1 MTIRYAKSK
10 LTINVNHSRKE
21 FTRTPERKKE
31 NGLLVNVSGSLTIEP
46 TISESDKEC
55 YKAFVEENS
64 YPANP
69 KANYSNPWVINDE
82 GRLEC
87 RGCKFFEHD
96 RWMEFIYD
104 KFFDIRGYDVY
115 GSLLYS
121 SEGRQTEWSVL
132 KYDNGKVAHPHMEAI
147 HIDLDFWEEGAE
159 YARERRR
166 EQIVESL
173 PKQIKSHDPESYGGL
188 FEV

>member
-1 MTIRYAKSK
+1 MGCWLMFR
-10 LTINVNHSRKE
+10 
-21 FTRTPERKKE
+21 
-31 NGLLVNVSGSLTIEP
+31 GSLAIEP
-46 TISESDKEC
+46 PISESDKEC

-64 YPANP
+64 YPMNP

-87 RGCKFFEHD
+87 HGCKFFEHD
-96 RWMEFIYD
+96 RWMEYIYD

-121 SEGRQTEWSVL
+121 GEGSQTEWSVL
-132 KYDNGKVAHPHMEAI
+132 RYDNGKVMHPHMEDI

-159 YARERRR
+159 YARERMKERFA
-166 EQIVESL
+166 EQPAIEMKR
-173 PKQIKSHDPESYGGL
+173 PDPGSYGGL